1 MRYFIIVQI
10 LSIHNEFIHGVAID
24 KDEAIDIYNCLEYP
38 KKILYQYDTHN
49 GIVTKET
56 ILLSTV

>member
-1 MRYFIIVQI
+1 MRYFIIVQT
-10 LSIHNEFIHGVAID
+10 LSIHDEYIHGVTID
-24 KDEAIDIYNCLEYP
+24 KDEAIDIYNCLDYP

-49 GIVTKET
+49 GVVTKET

>member
-1 MRYFIIVQI
+1 MRYYIVVQV
-10 LSIHNEFIHGVAID
+10 LSIHDEYIHGVAID
-24 KDEAIDIYNCLEYP
+24 KEEAIDIYSCLRYP

-49 GIVTKET
+49 GVVTRET